1 MSNRPVLF
9 GRRLRYSLIIL
20 VSQMLLIALAIAWG
34 INLILIAQHGHVYS
48 IESNPW
54 ILYGEIVATVLIILF
69 AFVVIYF
76 EIVRMRQKR
85 SSDRRKADLG
95 QHESESTV
103 ADGTI
108 STDELEDLM
117 KS

>member
-20 VSQMLLIALAIAWG
+20 VSQMLLIALAIGWG
-34 INLILIAQHGHVYS
+34 INLILIAQHGHLYS

-54 ILYGEIVATVLIILF
+54 ILYGEIVATVLIILY
-69 AFVVIYF
+69 AFFVIYF

-85 SSDRRKADLG
+85 NSDRRKKDLDQQG
-95 QHESESTV
+95 SESTA
-103 ADGTI
+103 ADGAI
-108 STDELEDLM
+108 STEDIEDLM
-117 KS
+117 RS

>member
-20 VSQMLLIALAIAWG
+20 VSQMLLIALAIGWG
-34 INLILIAQHGHVYS
+34 VNLILIAQHGHLYS

-54 ILYGEIVATVLIILF
+54 ILYGEIVATVLIIIF
-69 AFVVIYF
+69 AFVVICF

-85 SSDRRKADLG
+85 NSDRRKTDHDQRA
-95 QHESESTV
+95 SESTV

-108 STDELEDLM
+108 SSDELEDLM